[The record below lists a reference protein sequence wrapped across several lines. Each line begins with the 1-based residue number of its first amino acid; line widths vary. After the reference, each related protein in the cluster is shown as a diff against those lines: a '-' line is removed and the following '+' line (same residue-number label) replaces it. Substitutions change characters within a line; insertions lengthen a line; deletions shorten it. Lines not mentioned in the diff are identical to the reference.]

1 MLPRR
6 RQLGAQLVQKC
17 HSLWDSETKPQ
28 SQALRTAGSARSE
41 CPGAAGDPRT
51 FPCTQRSS
59 GRSAA
64 QRSAA
69 QTVLCVRRGGT
80 CEPGQA
86 EQESWPEKDMRKHWV
101 CFFFRCL

>member
-17 HSLWDSETKPQ
+17 HSLWDSEIKPQ

-51 FPCTQRSS
+51 FPRAHR
-59 GRSAA
+59 GAAAAA

-69 QTVLCVRRGGT
+69 QPRRCCVRAAEEPASQARPSRNRG
-80 CEPGQA
+80 Q
-86 EQESWPEKDMRKHWV
+86 RKT
-101 CFFFRCL
+101 